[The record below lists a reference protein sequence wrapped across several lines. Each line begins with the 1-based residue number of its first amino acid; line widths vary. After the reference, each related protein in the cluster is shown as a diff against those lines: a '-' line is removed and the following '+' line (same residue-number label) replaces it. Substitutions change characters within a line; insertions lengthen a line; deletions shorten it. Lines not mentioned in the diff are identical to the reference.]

1 MGLFEY
7 LPTPAI
13 SLDPNARILR
23 ANIRARSLFGWRFIP
38 VEPIQFTLYLA
49 SSEIPAFT
57 HFYRRLETDRELVL
71 STGIF
76 PQHNLRVPVTIKG
89 TKSPDGESILILDR
103 NDASFT
109 GCGGKC
115 LHAAILETEYQE
127 NPGGIVLVNEEMEMV
142 SFNNEFV
149 KIWNIPPE
157 IQRSRDERACLQII
171 MNKLADPNGFFERIH
186 ELYRDPDA
194 VSTDHLHLKDGRV
207 LYRHTHPIYSGGS
220 YLGRFWY
227 YLDITTF
234 KAAQVQIEKQRIFHN
249 AILENIQDGIVAC
262 DAQGQVCLFNRASRH
277 LYGQTLNDP
286 KPVHLSE
293 LEHYSPEDIS
303 PIPPEETP
311 LAKALAGVAL
321 KNEEVI
327 IFRKHTQHTLRVNG
341 QAMYDSEG
349 KKLGAVVSLHDITD
363 LNRVK
368 EQLKFM
374 AYHDPLTGL
383 PNRRLFHDLL
393 QHSLRHAQRHN
404 EQVGVLVLDLD
415 NFKTINDVYG
425 HEVGD
430 QILQEVAD
438 SLRWFLRGSDILCR
452 WGGDEFVI
460 ALLESGHA
468 NGVEKV
474 ATKLCE
480 KVLERVLTT
489 GKSRLSVSIGI
500 AVYPRHG
507 TEPDLLIRNAD
518 MAMYRAKRLGR
529 NRCEI
534 FLPDDLTFLP
544 PTIS

>member
-1 MGLFEY
+1 MGLFEH
-7 LPTPAI
+7 LPTPVI
-13 SLDPNARILR
+13 FLDPNIRILK
-23 ANIRARSLFGWRFIP
+23 ANIRAQSLFGWQSPPPEP
-38 VEPIQFTLYLA
+38 VCFTQYLA
-49 SSEIPAFT
+49 STEIPAFT
-57 HFYRRLETDRELVL
+57 DFYHHLAAERELIFT
-71 STGIF
+71 TGIF

-89 TKSPDGESILILDR
+89 TRTPDGGSILIIDR
-103 NDASFT
+103 NDACFT
-109 GCGGKC
+109 GCGGMC
-115 LHAAILETEYQE
+115 LHAAILESEYQG
-127 NPGGIVLVNEEMEMV
+127 NPGGIVLVNEKMELI
-142 SFNNEFV
+142 SFNSEFV

-157 IQRSRDERACLQII
+157 IQQSRDEQACLKII
-171 MNKLADPNGFFERIH
+171 MKTLADPKGFFDRVS
-186 ELYRDPDA
+186 ELYRNRGE
-194 VSTDHLHLKDGRV
+194 VSTDQLYLKDGRV
-207 LYRHTHPIYSGGS
+207 LYRHTHPIYSYGN

-227 YLDITTF
+227 YLDITSF
-234 KAAQVQIEKQRIFHN
+234 KAAQYQLERQRIFHN

-262 DAQGQVCLFNRASRH
+262 NADGQISLFNRASRH
-277 LYGQTLNDP
+277 LYSQTLSDP
-286 KPVHLSE
+286 KPVYLSE
-293 LEHYSPEDIS
+293 LEHYAPDDIS
-303 PIPPEETP
+303 PIPPAETP
-311 LAKALAGVAL
+311 LAKALAGMTL
-321 KNEEVI
+321 KNEEVV
-327 IFRKHTQHTLRVNG
+327 IFRKHTQHNLRVNG

-349 KKLGAVVSLHDITD
+349 KKLGAVISLHDITD

-368 EQLKFM
+368 EQLRFM
-374 AYHDPLTGL
+374 AYHDALTGL

-415 NFKTINDVYG
+415 NFKAINDIFG
-425 HEVGD
+425 HDVGD

-438 SLRWFLRGSDILCR
+438 SLRQFLRGSDILCR

-474 ATKLCE
+474 AAKLGE

-500 AVYPRHG
+500 AMYPRHG

-534 FLPDDLTFLP
+534 FEQDDLT
-544 PTIS
+544 IRQSE

>member
-1 MGLFEY
+1 MGLFEH
-7 LPTPAI
+7 LPTPAV
-13 SLDPNARILR
+13 SLDPNARIIE
-23 ANIRARSLFGWRFIP
+23 ANIRAQSLFGWRSVPI
-38 VEPIQFTLYLA
+38 EPILFTFYLA
-49 SSEIPAFT
+49 ASEIQAFT
-57 HFYRRLETDRELVL
+57 HFHRQLEAGRELVL

-76 PQHNLRVPVTIKG
+76 PQHNLRVPVTIRG
-89 TKSPDGESILILDR
+89 TKTPGGESILILDR

-115 LHAAILETEYQE
+115 LHTTILESEYQE
-127 NPGGIVLVNEEMEMV
+127 NPGGIVLVNEKMEII
-142 SFNNEFV
+142 SFNHEFV
-149 KIWNIPPE
+149 NIWNIPPAV
-157 IQRSRDERACLQII
+157 QHSRDELACLKII
-171 MNKLADPNGFFERIH
+171 SNEFADPDGFLERVN
-186 ELYRDPDA
+186 ELYRNPGA
-194 VSTDHLHLKDGRV
+194 VSTDQLYLKDGRV
-207 LYRHTHPIYSGGS
+207 LYRHTHTIYSAGS

-227 YLDITTF
+227 YLDITAF
-234 KAAQVQIEKQRIFHN
+234 KAAQVQIERQRIFHN
-249 AILENIQDGIVAC
+249 VILENIQDGIVAC
-262 DAQGQVCLFNRASRH
+262 DALGQVSLFNRASRH
-277 LYGQTLNDP
+277 LYGQTLSKP

-293 LEHYSPEDIS
+293 LEHYTPNDNRRL
-303 PIPPEETP
+303 PPEKTP
-311 LAKALAGVAL
+311 LAKALAGGSL
-321 KNEEVI
+321 KNEEVV

-374 AYHDPLTGL
+374 AYHDALTGL

-430 QILQEVAD
+430 RILQEVAD
-438 SLRWFLRGSDILCR
+438 SLRLFLRGSDILCR

-460 ALLESGHA
+460 ALLESSHA

-474 ATKLCE
+474 ALKLCE
-480 KVLERVLTT
+480 VVLERVLTT
-489 GKSRLSVSIGI
+489 GKSGLSVSIGI
-500 AVYPRHG
+500 AMFPRHG

-529 NRCEI
+529 NRCEV
-534 FLPDDLTFLP
+534 FQPEDHTFLS
-544 PTIS
+544 PTE